1 MGLAANIVRSGFSG
15 GQAKGLNGA
24 IASAI
29 TAAGTVITDAF
40 DLVADVNAIAT
51 CASGAGVQLPSCE
64 LGDSLIVYNGGANQ
78 CKVYPDSSSAQINQI
93 TAGSAMTLPVNTSAL
108 YTRITTTR
116 WLAVLSA

>member
-24 IASAI
+24 IASNI

-40 DLVADVNAIAT
+40 DLVADVNAIGT

-64 LGDSLIVYNGGANQ
+64 IGDSLWVYNGGANTL
-78 CKVYPDSSSAQINQI
+78 KVYPDSSSAQINQI
-93 TAGSAMTLPVNTSAL
+93 AAGGAMNLAVSTAAI
-108 YTRITTTR
+108 YIRITTTR
-116 WLAVLSA
+116 WIAILSA